1 MAGERAARIEERK
14 AIDGRQG
21 NATVYGEHRPDPALQ
36 PGEDPA
42 GLLFRA
48 GVDGRGIAGMMGYSF

>member
-21 NATVYGEHRPDPALQ
+21 DATVYGEHRPDPALQ
-36 PGEDPA
+36 PGEDPV

-48 GVDGRGIAGMMGYSF
+48 GVDG